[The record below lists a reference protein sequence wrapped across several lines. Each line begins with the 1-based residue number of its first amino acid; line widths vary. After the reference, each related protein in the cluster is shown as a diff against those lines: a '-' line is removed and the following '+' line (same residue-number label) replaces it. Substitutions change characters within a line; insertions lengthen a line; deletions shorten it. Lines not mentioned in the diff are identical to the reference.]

1 MNLPISF
8 LTFSKKLFLD
18 VQRGST
24 FLVYV
29 NTAFEEA
36 EKNSPAI
43 IFIDEIDAIA
53 PKRDKVT
60 KDYWLVCTVGRL
72 KANKC

>member
-1 MNLPISF
+1 MNLPISL

-18 VQRGST
+18 VQRGSS
-24 FLVYV
+24 FLVCV

-60 KDYWLVCTVGRL
+60 KDYWLVFTVGRL
-72 KANKC
+72 KGQ